1 MTTLDQHHIAQLDP
15 AVAVPAYDRTA
26 VTVAV
31 IAAVVLMFSVVSR
44 PPPLLPKEKKQVRNR
59 AFLIG
64 GVFVVESLSV
74 IIQVISFRRFG
85 RRVFRM
91 APIHHHFE
99 MLNWSETKIIVRFW
113 IVAALFAASGFA
125 PSSLHS
131 RRLDLLLDQLL
142 AGIGLDRSKVFIT
155 NVVRHRPPE
164 NRDPLPEEVA
174 ACHVW
179 FERHLAALKPKVVVT
194 LGRHAMY
201 KFFPGESIS
210 RVHGRARKKD
220 GITIFP
226 VFHPAAAL
234 HQPSLRS
241 DLEQDFQA
249 LAAFLESPPR
259 PNVPAPEPAKPAEK
273 PAEQMTLLG

>member
-1 MTTLDQHHIAQLDP
+1 VQGRP
-15 AVAVPAYDRTA
+15 FVG
-26 VTVAV
+26 
-31 IAAVVLMFSVVSR
+31 AAG
-44 PPPLLPKEKKQVRNR
+44 Q
-59 AFLIG
+59 
-64 GVFVVESLSV
+64 
-74 IIQVISFRRFG
+74 
-85 RRVFRM
+85 
-91 APIHHHFE
+91 
-99 MLNWSETKIIVRFW
+99 
-113 IVAALFAASGFA
+113 
-125 PSSLHS
+125 
-131 RRLDLLLDQLL
+131 LLDQLL
-142 AGIGLDRSKVFIT
+142 AGIGLDRGKVFIT

-179 FERHLAALKPKVVVT
+179 FERHLAVLRPRVVVT

-234 HQPSLRS
+234 HQPSLRA
-241 DLEQDFQA
+241 DLEKDFQA
-249 LAAFLESPPR
+249 LAAFLDSAPQPAAAAATAAE
-259 PNVPAPEPAKPAEK
+259 PAPK

>member
-1 MTTLDQHHIAQLDP
+1 MDDALASIADEIRACNACPLHRSARQ
-15 AVAVPAYDRTA
+15 AVPGEGSAESGILFLGEAPGYNEDVQGRPF
-26 VTVAV
+26 VG
-31 IAAVVLMFSVVSR
+31 AAG
-44 PPPLLPKEKKQVRNR
+44 Q
-59 AFLIG
+59 
-64 GVFVVESLSV
+64 
-74 IIQVISFRRFG
+74 
-85 RRVFRM
+85 
-91 APIHHHFE
+91 
-99 MLNWSETKIIVRFW
+99 
-113 IVAALFAASGFA
+113 
-125 PSSLHS
+125 
-131 RRLDLLLDQLL
+131 LLDQLL

-210 RVHGRARKKD
+210 RVHGHARKKD

-234 HQPSLRS
+234 HQPSLRA
-241 DLEQDFQA
+241 DLQKDFEA
-249 LAAFLESPPR
+249 LAKFLETGPR
-259 PNVPAPEPAKPAEK
+259 PAPVASEPAPASTP
-273 PAEQMTLLG
+273 EQLTLLG

>member
-1 MTTLDQHHIAQLDP
+1 VDETLGSLADEIRACRACPLHRGAKQ
-15 AVAVPAYDRTA
+15 AVPGEGSAESGILFLGEAPGYNEDVQGRPF
-26 VTVAV
+26 VG
-31 IAAVVLMFSVVSR
+31 AAG
-44 PPPLLPKEKKQVRNR
+44 Q
-59 AFLIG
+59 
-64 GVFVVESLSV
+64 
-74 IIQVISFRRFG
+74 
-85 RRVFRM
+85 
-91 APIHHHFE
+91 
-99 MLNWSETKIIVRFW
+99 
-113 IVAALFAASGFA
+113 
-125 PSSLHS
+125 
-131 RRLDLLLDQLL
+131 LLDQLL

-234 HQPSLRS
+234 HQPSLRA
-241 DLEQDFQA
+241 DLEKDFQA
-249 LAAFLESPPR
+249 LATFLESTPR
-259 PNVPAPEPAKPAEK
+259 PAAPAPQPAKPADK